1 MPVAASLAL
10 TLASGWLYG
19 LCFPI
24 ASVQLLAWVA
34 LVPFFAAVRR
44 ASPSRAVL
52 LGWVW
57 TITAAYFVGDW
68 FARSVATYYQQPILI
83 GVAFFIG
90 VSSLM
95 AAPFYMAFAVCYRML
110 VRFPRPIVPFLA
122 AAAWAGAELARA
134 RLVGGNPWA
143 LFGYS
148 QMGMDRLVQIADVTS
163 VYGVSF
169 ALVAVNAALVE
180 VMVAGRERRHALVAP
195 AAAAGL
201 VLVLLA
207 YGQLRLSQESRESPG
222 TRPVEVAMVQG
233 NLDLGSQW
241 HEEFY
246 GRNLEVYLQLTHEVL
261 QRSRPE
267 VVFWPEAALTFFLE
281 DEPLFRDAIARV
293 TVPSGAELVL
303 GGPRR
308 DGTSAPIYWNSI
320 FLLSP
325 AGKILGIYDKHRLV
339 PFAER
344 FPLHTVELLRRHFAR
359 VREFTPG
366 VANGPLMTTGGP
378 AGVMICNEAMFPE
391 IAGERV
397 RDGAVFF
404 VDPANDTWLT
414 PKFSAQQFDIVR
426 LRTVEQRRYLVRA
439 STSGPSAIVD
449 PSGRVVVRTQFLAR
463 TAIAGRFYPRTRVTA
478 YGHVGDLFAGS
489 CLVIGVVA
497 SLLRLRMDR
506 S

>member
-1 MPVAASLAL
+1 MPFAASLAL

-19 LCFPI
+19 LCFPT
-24 ASVQLLAWVA
+24 ASLQLLAWIA
-34 LVPFFAAVRR
+34 LVPFLATVRR
-44 ASPSRAVL
+44 AGLAGALL

-68 FARSVATYYQQPILI
+68 FARSIATYYEQPILI
-83 GVAFFIG
+83 GVGFFIG

-95 AAPFYMAFAVCYRML
+95 AAPFYIAFAACYRVL
-110 VRFPRPIVPFLA
+110 VRFPRPLVPFLA

-134 RLVGGNPWA
+134 RLVSGNPWA

-148 QMGMDRLVQIADVTS
+148 QMGMDRLVQIADVTG

-180 VMVAGRERRHALVAP
+180 LLVAEGERRHAL
-195 AAAAGL
+195 AGL
-201 VLVLLA
+201 VAAGALVLALLA
-207 YGQLRLSQESRESPG
+207 YGQLRIAQESQELPG
-222 TRPVEVAMVQG
+222 ARPVEVAMVQG

-241 HEEFY
+241 REEFY
-246 GRNLEVYLQLTHEVL
+246 GRNLEVYLRLTHEVL
-261 QRSRPE
+261 QKSHPQ

-293 TVPSGAELVL
+293 IVPSGAQLVL
-303 GGPRR
+303 GGPREQAA
-308 DGTSAPIYWNSI
+308 SEPIYWNSI

-325 AGKILGIYDKHRLV
+325 AGNILGVYDKHRLV

-366 VANGPLMTTGGP
+366 DSSGPLATAGGP

-439 STSGPSAIVD
+439 STSGPSAVVD
-449 PSGRVVVRTQFLAR
+449 PAGRVVVRTQFLAR
-463 TAIAGRFYPRTRVTA
+463 TAINGHFYPRTGITT
-478 YGHVGDLFAGS
+478 YGRVGDIFAGA
-489 CLVIGVVA
+489 CLVIAVVA
-497 SLLRLRMDR
+497 FLVRLQMDR
-506 S
+506 E